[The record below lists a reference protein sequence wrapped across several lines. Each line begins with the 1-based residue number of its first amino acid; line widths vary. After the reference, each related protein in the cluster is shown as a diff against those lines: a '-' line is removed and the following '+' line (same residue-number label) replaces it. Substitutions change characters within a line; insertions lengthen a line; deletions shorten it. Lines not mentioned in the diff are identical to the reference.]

1 MGDNKRRSGPVR
13 GGPARRWRPGD
24 QFLIVH
30 RDDSV
35 IVVEKQASLL
45 TVRTPTGK
53 HPDLI
58 GLLRDMVGTR
68 GRQSPVL
75 PVHRLDR
82 VVSGLVVTARSRS
95 AQNHLIQ
102 QFKAHTVKRSY
113 LAAVD
118 GIVPDDS
125 GTFESHLRSAA
136 RSLRMYSDPGEDG
149 QLAITHW
156 RVLER
161 FEQAQAT
168 LLEVR
173 LETGVR
179 NQIRAHFSEAGFP
192 LLGERKYLERE
203 EEDYRSSQ
211 GTQRIFLHAAELGF
225 VHPDSERFM
234 EWTAALPPELTRW
247 RDRLR
252 RGERVVS
259 LKPVKRLKRLDEQKK
274 KKEKKKSTKGRR

>member
-1 MGDNKRRSGPVR
+1 MSAPKSKAGPRRH
-13 GGPARRWRPGD
+13 GPARRWRSGD

-30 RDDSV
+30 KDDDIV
-35 IVVEKQASLL
+35 VVEKQASLL

-58 GLLRDMVGTR
+58 GLLREMVGTR
-68 GRQSPVL
+68 GRQSPIL

-82 VVSGLVVTARSRS
+82 VVSGLVVTARTKQ

-118 GIVPDDS
+118 GLVPDDT

-136 RSLRMYSDPGEDG
+136 RSLRMYSDPDGEG

-161 FEQAQAT
+161 FERAEAT

-192 LLGERKYLERE
+192 LLGERKYLDRE
-203 EEDYRSSQ
+203 DEDYRSSQ

-225 VHPDSERFM
+225 IHPTRERFM
-234 EWTAALPPELTRW
+234 EWRAPLPPELARW

-252 RGERVVS
+252 RGERLLRLPGVS
-259 LKPVKRLKRLDEQKK
+259 RRAKPDASKPH
-274 KKEKKKSTKGRR
+274 RRR

>member
-1 MGDNKRRSGPVR
+1 MSPPRHR
-13 GGPARRWRPGD
+13 GGPRRGGPSRGWRAGD
-24 QFLIVH
+24 QFLVVH
-30 RDDSV
+30 KDDAI

-82 VVSGLVVTARSRS
+82 VVSGLVVTARTKH

-118 GIVPDDS
+118 GLVPDDA
-125 GTFESHLRSAA
+125 GTFESHLKSAA
-136 RSLRMYSDPGEDG
+136 RSLRMYSDPDGQG

-161 FEQAQAT
+161 FEEADST

-192 LLGERKYLERE
+192 LLGERKYLDRE

-225 VHPDSERFM
+225 IHPEKERFM
-234 EWTAALPPELTRW
+234 EWKAPLPPELARW
-247 RDRLR
+247 RDRMR
-252 RGERVVS
+252 RGERLLRLPGVN
-259 LKPVKRLKRLDEQKK
+259 RLKKKNEEEKRQKK
-274 KKEKKKSTKGRR
+274 KRAR

>member
-1 MGDNKRRSGPVR
+1 MHK
-13 GGPARRWRPGD
+13 
-24 QFLIVH
+24 
-30 RDDSV
+30 DDAI

-68 GRQSPVL
+68 GRQSPIL

-82 VVSGLVVTARSRS
+82 VVSGLVVTARTKF
-95 AQNHLIQ
+95 AQNHLIR

-118 GIVPDDS
+118 GLVPDDA

-136 RSLRMYSDPGEDG
+136 RSLRMYSDPDGEG

-156 RVLER
+156 RVIER
-161 FEQAQAT
+161 FPEAGAT

-192 LLGERKYLERE
+192 LLGERKYLDRE
-203 EEDYRSSQ
+203 DDDYRSSQ

-225 VHPDSERFM
+225 VHPETERFM
-234 EWTAALPPELTRW
+234 EWRAPLPPELQRW

-252 RGERVVS
+252 RGERMLRLPGVNRIA
-259 LKPVKRLKRLDEQKK
+259 KLKRQEEARKQGGSQKAGK
-274 KKEKKKSTKGRR
+274 PSAPKPARRR